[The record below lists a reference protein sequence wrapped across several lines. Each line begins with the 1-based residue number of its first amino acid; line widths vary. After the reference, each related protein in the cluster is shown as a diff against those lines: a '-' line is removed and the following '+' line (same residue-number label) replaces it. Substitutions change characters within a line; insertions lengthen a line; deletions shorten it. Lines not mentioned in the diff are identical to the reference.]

1 FVCITGAED
10 VFRFTGNETH
20 TDFFRLVL
28 RDGNYLLV
36 GGRNLVHNLSLT
48 DLTEQQRLTWYSS
61 DTDVKMCVVKGKDE
75 ENCQNYVRILAK
87 TSASNLL
94 VCATNAF
101 KPMCRDYVVH
111 SGNYTM
117 ASEKAGQALCPYDP
131 QQNSTFVHVDGEL
144 YTGTV
149 ADFSG
154 MDPIIYREPLQTEQ
168 YDSMSLNV
176 EKFHQRTIYFII
188 YIHKG
193 SRVIR
198 QNSYDQSIIEFC
210 DIFTL
215 FIDLFCLRV
224 FELSKKVPPNFVNS
238 MTLGDFVYFFFRET
252 AVEYINCG
260 KAVYSRVARVCKYDR
275 GGPHRFRNRWTSFL
289 KSRLNC
295 SVTGD
300 FPFYFNEIR
309 EFL

>member
-1 FVCITGAED
+1 MNFI
-10 VFRFTGNETH
+10 F
-20 TDFFRLVL
+20 
-28 RDGNYLLV
+28 
-36 GGRNLVHNLSLT
+36 RNLVHNLSLT

-101 KPMCRDYVVH
+101 KPMCRDYIVH

-168 YDSMSLNV
+168 YDSMSLNG
-176 EKFHQRTIYFII
+176 K
-188 YIHKG
+188 
-193 SRVIR
+193 
-198 QNSYDQSIIEFC
+198 N
-210 DIFTL
+210 L
-215 FIDLFCLRV
+215 FIVISFLSNIPGCTFTFHRKLKRA
-224 FELSKKVPPNFVNS
+224 EL
-238 MTLGDFVYFFFRET
+238 FFFTRDWT
-252 AVEYINCG
+252 
-260 KAVYSRVARVCKYDR
+260 
-275 GGPHRFRNRWTSFL
+275 RWWW
-289 KSRLNC
+289 
-295 SVTGD
+295 
-300 FPFYFNEIR
+300 
-309 EFL
+309 